1 MLSDTAQRLIHPER
15 LTERGALIVCIGWA
29 VSQSGLMAGG
39 ASRPKVSGTRNGPPK
54 VPRRSG
60 WRGCDDC

>member
-39 ASRPKVSGTRNGPPK
+39 ASRPKVSGTQRTAKG
-54 VPRRSG
+54 SEEIG
-60 WRGCDDC
+60 LEGL